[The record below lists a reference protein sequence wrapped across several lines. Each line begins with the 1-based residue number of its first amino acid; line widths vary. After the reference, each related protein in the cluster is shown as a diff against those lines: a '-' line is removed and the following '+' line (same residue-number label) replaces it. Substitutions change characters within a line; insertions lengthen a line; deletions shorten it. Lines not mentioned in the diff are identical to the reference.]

1 MFKVLEINLFLF
13 KTRGKM
19 QMQYTLL
26 HTANMCLYV
35 ENVRDCTHAQ
45 YEIVLSNAQ
54 NTHIA
59 VQTEKNEQIKDDL
72 IQV

>member
-1 MFKVLEINLFLF
+1 
-13 KTRGKM
+13 
-19 QMQYTLL
+19 MQYTLL

-35 ENVRDCTHAQ
+35 ENVRDCTHAP
-45 YEIVLSNAQ
+45 YELVRSNAQ

-59 VQTEKNEQIKDDL
+59 VQKEKNEQIKDDL

>member
-1 MFKVLEINLFLF
+1 
-13 KTRGKM
+13 
-19 QMQYTLL
+19 MQYTLL